1 MWKKRVIYEIIM
13 VLLQLGKEITPDA
26 ISDITSSS
34 PEISGSGDS
43 SLSNGHSSLS
53 DIINDWRRE
62 LEEKNTELRHKIA
75 ITNSLEERLQEKD
88 LELCETRNE
97 CKAAQIERDKNCLM
111 VGDSIF
117 ITNILQR
124 KSILSFMQ
132 RRCRH
137 AISYAIFKIIFCSLF
152 LMQFFLISSLSHTYT
167 HRFIN

>member
-1 MWKKRVIYEIIM
+1 M
-13 VLLQLGKEITPDA
+13 VLLQLGKEITPEA
-26 ISDITSSS
+26 IGDITSSS
-34 PEISGSGDS
+34 PEIGGSGDS

-111 VGDSIF
+111 VCDSIMYF
-117 ITNILQR
+117 A
-124 KSILSFMQ
+124 KGS
-132 RRCRH
+132 
-137 AISYAIFKIIFCSLF
+137 
-152 LMQFFLISSLSHTYT
+152 QF
-167 HRFIN
+167 